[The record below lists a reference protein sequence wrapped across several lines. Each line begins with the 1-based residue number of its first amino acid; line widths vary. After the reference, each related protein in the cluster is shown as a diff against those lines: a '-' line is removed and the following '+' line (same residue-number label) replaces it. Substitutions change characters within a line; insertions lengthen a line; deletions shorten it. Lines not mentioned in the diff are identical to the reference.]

1 MSSSA
6 VHVAANGYQSLT
18 KTPMNRFNAMLP
30 RGSRV
35 AVFLAF
41 AVSVAAC
48 ADDEETPSS
57 DMRDSGAT
65 TSGVSPTTSTSGS
78 GTASSKPSATHSAA
92 VSSSAATAPSVDA
105 SSWDGGKSDA
115 SPGDGGFS
123 DAGVS
128 DASGDATVGNDA
140 AATALGPVAPSLG
153 AAGNYAIL
161 AQSAI
166 TNVPT
171 SIINGSLG
179 ISPAA
184 GTFITGFDLTRA
196 GDRWTSLQVNGDVFS
211 ADSDVPTPDN
221 LTVAIVAML
230 AAYSDAEARLLPD
243 YLDLETG
250 AIGGLTLDPG
260 LYSWNSSVTIDSNL
274 TLQGPGDAVW
284 IFQVTGDL
292 GLSAAKKVILAGGAQ
307 AENIYWQVAGTV
319 DLGATSHAEGV
330 ILSKTSINLTTG
342 ASVNGRLLAQTA
354 VTLDSATVTA
364 P

>member
-1 MSSSA
+1 
-6 VHVAANGYQSLT
+6 
-18 KTPMNRFNAMLP
+18 MNRFNAMLP
-30 RGSRV
+30 RPPRV

-41 AVSVAAC
+41 AVSVSAC

-57 DMRDSGAT
+57 NTPDSGAT
-65 TSGVSPTTSTSGS
+65 ASGVIT
-78 GTASSKPSATHSAA
+78 TASTNGSASASGKPSATHSAPLS
-92 VSSSAATAPSVDA
+92 SSSATAPTEDASAADGGKNDAGPADGDSGEAGLGDA
-105 SSWDGGKSDA
+105 SSDA
-115 SPGDGGFS
+115 RAD
-123 DAGVS
+123 
-128 DASGDATVGNDA
+128 NDA
-140 AATALGPVAPSLG
+140 ATRGVGPVAPSLG
-153 AAGNYAIL
+153 AAGDYAIL

-184 GTFITGFDLTRA
+184 GSFITGFDLTRA

-230 AAYSDAEARLLPD
+230 AAYSDTEGRLLPD

-250 AIGGLTLDPG
+250 AIGGLTLEPG
-260 LYSWNSSVTIDSNL
+260 LYSWNSSVNIDSNL
-274 TLQGPGDAVW
+274 TLQGPDDAVW

-292 GLSAAKKVILAGGAQ
+292 ELSAAKKVILAGGAQ

-319 DLGATSHAEGV
+319 DLGATAHAEGV